1 MLWIGLVWA
10 FASIRDENGSAQEAE
25 LLCAHAWQPPI
36 HDRIRRFFYEDLP
49 FRRMFK
55 SSPGKD
61 DMSMAGPNPQHK
73 YPIPGNKNVQFIRN
87 IITMPNIAAG
97 E

>member
-55 SSPGKD
+55 SSP
-61 DMSMAGPNPQHK
+61 
-73 YPIPGNKNVQFIRN
+73 
-87 IITMPNIAAG
+87 
-97 E
+97 